1 MANVDDVNW
10 GMRITT
16 LFRLTGLLAVIGF
29 FAPTSSRA
37 QGVPSPSQAKAML
50 QSSPDLANQ
59 LRQRVTTS
67 GMTPEQIR
75 SRLKAE
81 GYPENF
87 LDSYLPGGAGGTP
100 NTDVVS
106 AFRRLG
112 ITDDEDASVLRTML
126 RQEGDTGLVRGGVPR
141 RPITVR
147 DDSTAS
153 AAADSAAYRLFG
165 LDVFQNA
172 TSQFLPV
179 MDGPVDAN
187 YRIGPG
193 DQLVLILTGEVE
205 LAHTL
210 DVTREGFIVI
220 PQVGQLNV
228 ANLTMAQLENL
239 LYARLSRSYSGVR
252 RGADAPTKFS
262 VSMAKLRAI
271 QVFVTGD
278 VVRPSSYRIS
288 SAATAMTAL
297 YAAGG
302 PTVTGTLRAVTVR
315 RGSQTIA
322 TLDVYDYL
330 LRGDNGK
337 DVRLENG
344 DVIFVGTHGPRVRV
358 TGEVVRPATYELK
371 AGEGVREAI
380 RAAGGF
386 KPTALAS
393 RVQIVRIVPPA
404 ERTVGGGDRTVV
416 DVTASGPSI
425 DAFPAVEI
433 RGGDELRVFPVASRV
448 RGRITVDGHVWT
460 KGQQAFVAG
469 MTLSDALRAAGGT
482 QPDAYLGQVSIT
494 RLRPDSTRI
503 QLRAVLRDT
512 TGAVVNDLAL
522 ADDDVITVYSLTS
535 FRPRRFVAIGG
546 SVKVSGRYPYNEGM
560 TLRDLVLAAGGL
572 VEGAWIREAEIA
584 RIPVS
589 FGGGVTAQTVRV
601 PLDSSY
607 LAQSPNGVTSTSR
620 EVTLQPYD
628 NVLIM
633 QQPDFSL
640 PRSVVITGEV
650 RYPGRYAL
658 RTKSE
663 RLSDIVQRA
672 GGLSGEAAPD
682 AAYFAR
688 ARALTAFE
696 RASGDSAAAAATAAR
711 GGARTGAEAGALK
724 ESARGFDTTAVS
736 VVRARVGV
744 DLQAALARPSS
755 DDNLLL
761 FDDDS
766 LHIPMQR
773 TTVEISGAVNAPSI
787 IAAASG
793 RSLNYYVRA
802 AGGASL
808 TGDAKR
814 AYVIQPNGKIQAR
827 RTILWVVTLNPT
839 PRPGA
844 TVVVPVKAADDGDLQ
859 RLAATIQIV
868 AQTVASL
875 ATVWALLR

>member
-1 MANVDDVNW
+1 
-10 GMRITT
+10 
-16 LFRLTGLLAVIGF
+16 
-29 FAPTSSRA
+29 
-37 QGVPSPSQAKAML
+37 ML

-59 LRQRVTTS
+59 LRQRVMTS

-75 SRLKAE
+75 ARLKAE

-87 LDSYLPGGAGGTP
+87 LDSYLPGGSGGAP
-100 NTDVVS
+100 DGDVVS

-112 ITDDEDASVLRTML
+112 ITDDEDATVLRTML
-126 RQEGDTGLVRGGVPR
+126 RQEGGPMGAGAMSPPR
-141 RPITVR
+141 LIAVR

-187 YRIGPG
+187 YRLGPG

-228 ANLTMAQLENL
+228 ANLTMTQLENL

-252 RGADAPTKFS
+252 RGADAPTKFT

-278 VVRPSSYRIS
+278 VARPSSYRIS

-302 PTVTGTLRAVTVR
+302 PTATGTLRAVSVR
-315 RGSQTIA
+315 RGNQVVA

-330 LRGDNGK
+330 LSGDNSK

-344 DVIFVGTHGPRVRV
+344 DVVFVGPHGPRVRI
-358 TGEVVRPATYELK
+358 TGEVIRPATYELK

-393 RVQIVRIVPPA
+393 RVQIVRIVPPT
-404 ERTVGGGDRTVV
+404 ERKVGGSDRTVI

-448 RGRITVDGHVWT
+448 RGRVNVAGHVWT
-460 KGQQAFVAG
+460 PGRQAFVTG
-469 MTLSDALRAAGGT
+469 MRLSDALRAAGGT

-494 RLRPDSTRI
+494 RLQADSTRI

-512 TGAVVNDLAL
+512 TGAVVNDLPL
-522 ADDDVITVYSLTS
+522 ADDDEITVYSLTN

-546 SVKVSGRYPYNEGM
+546 SVKLSGRYPYYEGM

-572 VEGAWIREAEIA
+572 VEGAWLQEAEIA
-584 RIPVS
+584 RLPET
-589 FGGGVTAQTVRV
+589 FGSGVTAKTVRV
-601 PLDSSY
+601 PLDSTY
-607 LAQSPNGVTSTSR
+607 LAQTPTIVGSQETALVPH
-620 EVTLQPYD
+620 D
-628 NVLIM
+628 NVLVM
-633 QQPDFSL
+633 QRPDFAL
-640 PRSVVITGEV
+640 PRSVAISGEV

-663 RLSDIVQRA
+663 RISDIVQRA
-672 GGLSGEAAPD
+672 GGLTSD
-682 AAYFAR
+682 AAIDGSFFAR
-688 ARALTAFE
+688 AIQLTSFQRA
-696 RASGDSAAAAATAAR
+696 
-711 GGARTGAEAGALK
+711 AGALENRK
-724 ESARGFDTTAVS
+724 GLDTLAKTIPRS
-736 VVRARVGV
+736 RVGV
-744 DLQAALARPSS
+744 DLRKALDRPRSA
-755 DDNLLL
+755 DNLLL
-761 FDDDS
+761 FDEDS
-766 LHIPMQR
+766 LHIPLQR
-773 TTVEISGAVNAPSI
+773 TTVDITGAVNAPSI
-787 IAAASG
+787 ISAASG
-793 RSLNYYVRA
+793 RGIDYYVRA

-808 TGDAKR
+808 LGDAKK
-814 AYVIQPNGKIQAR
+814 AYVLQPNGKIEAR
-827 RTILWVVTLNPT
+827 RKLLWVVTINPT

-844 TVVVPVKAADDGDLQ
+844 TVVVPVKPENDGDLQ

>member
-29 FAPTSSRA
+29 FAPTSSHS

-126 RQEGDTGLVRGGVPR
+126 RQEGETGMGLDAAAL

-672 GGLSGEAAPD
+672 GGLSGEAATD

-696 RASGDSAAAAATAAR
+696 RASGESAAAAATAAR

-736 VVRARVGV
+736 VVRSRVGV
-744 DLQAALARPSS
+744 DLRAALARPSS